1 MTTGPVRRSAV
12 LVAVGLLGA
21 LLPSGPAAAVPRTPV
36 TAPHSPG
43 PATTATT
50 VTLVTGDKVTVTDLG
65 HGKKA
70 VTVQRPKGATGA
82 VRTQRSAGE
91 ISVVPDEALPY
102 LRAGTLD
109 RRLFDVSGLIRQG
122 LTDARAAAT
131 PLIVTYG
138 RSARAAPPAGTEQ
151 TRSLPSLRGAAVE
164 AGKGR
169 TFWRSSPTATASTRC
184 GWTAG

>member
-1 MTTGPVRRSAV
+1 M
-12 LVAVGLLGA
+12 
-21 LLPSGPAAAVPRTPV
+21 
-36 TAPHSPG
+36 
-43 PATTATT
+43 
-50 VTLVTGDKVTVTDLG
+50 
-65 HGKKA
+65 
-70 VTVQRPKGATGA
+70 QRPKGATGA

-102 LRAGTLD
+102 LRAGTPD

-169 TFWRSSPTATASTRC
+169 TFWRSFTHRDGVDKVWLDGRVKAGMAESNVQIGTRAACDADWC
-184 GWTAG
+184 GTRAVRIRC